1 MKTTYE
7 PLTREEIFAHKMN
20 HETTNPA
27 IYLGTYAKYNSGSL
41 YGKWIDLTT
50 FDDYEDFCDYCH
62 RVHYDEQ
69 DPEFMVQDF
78 EYYPKSMYHESGI
91 PTEKEFERIKEYA
104 ELDEDER
111 EAFGIYLDC
120 YNENADIEEFRDH
133 YEGKYHSGEDFAEYL
148 CEECGYLASLPDW
161 LQSCIDYSAVWRSLD
176 TGGDFS
182 EYDGHIFR

>member
-78 EYYPKSMYHESGI
+78 EYYPKSMYHESGL

-104 ELDEDER
+104 ELDENER
-111 EAFGIYLDC
+111 EAYSIYLET
-120 YNENADIEEFRDH
+120 YNEKADLEEFRER
-133 YEGKYHSGEDFAEYL
+133 YVGKYKSGVDFAEEL
-148 CEECGYLASLPDW
+148 CEDCGYLASLPDW
-161 LQSCIDYSAVWRSLD
+161 LQSCIDYSAVWRSLE
-176 TGGDFS
+176 TGGDYA
-182 EYDGHIFR
+182 EYDGHIFQ